1 MTHTPQNPDLSAHNP
16 DRHSDIID
24 ALRAAGAAPRRKLEL
39 GQGRALTLWHNQQGE
54 ARYERP
60 RHHALSIYTRAG
72 EHTSRQ
78 VNGQSVSTGFP
89 GAVCLFPAGSQ
100 SSWRITGPFEFIH
113 LYFNDLDIRRIA
125 GQTWGRE
132 PDRVQLS
139 ERYQIEDRLIAQAGQ
154 ILDLTDW
161 QSPEQALALDH
172 LTQWLMVQIVSRHS
186 AVDAPPPE
194 VSGQLA
200 RQHRQLLQER
210 IHASLDQPLTL
221 ETMAGW
227 INLSP
232 YHFARLFRATFGCAP
247 YQYVQEQRLTR
258 ARELLRGRHHKITA
272 IALTCGFG
280 DHSQF
285 TRAFR
290 KRFGITPSAYRSDN
304 TH

>member
-1 MTHTPQNPDLSAHNP
+1 MTTAPQNPDLPPHNP

-24 ALRAAGAAPRRKLEL
+24 ALRAAGAAPRRMLEL
-39 GQGRALTLWHNQQGE
+39 SQGRALALWHNQQGE

-72 EHTSRQ
+72 EQTSRQ
-78 VNGQSVSTGFP
+78 VNGQAVSQGFP

-125 GQTWGRE
+125 GQTWDHE
-132 PDRVQLS
+132 PDNVQLS
-139 ERYQIEDRLIAQAGQ
+139 ERYQIEDQLIAQAGQ
-154 ILDLTDW
+154 MLDLTDW

-172 LTQWLMVQIVSRHS
+172 LTQWLMVQIISRHS

-194 VSGQLA
+194 VSGQLT
-200 RQHRQLLQER
+200 RRHRQRLQEQ

-221 ETMAGW
+221 DTMAGW
-227 INLSP
+227 VNLSP

-247 YQYVQEQRLTR
+247 YQYVQEQRLTQ
-258 ARELLRGRHHKITA
+258 ARELLRQRQLNITA
-272 IALTCGFG
+272 IALSCGFG

-290 KRFGITPSAYRSDN
+290 KRFGITPSAYRDKQVF
-304 TH
+304 